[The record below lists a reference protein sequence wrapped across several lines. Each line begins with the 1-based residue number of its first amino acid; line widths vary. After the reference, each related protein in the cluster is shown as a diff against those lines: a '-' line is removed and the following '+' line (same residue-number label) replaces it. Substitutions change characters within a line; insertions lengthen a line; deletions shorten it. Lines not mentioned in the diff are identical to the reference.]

1 MPPWCNKQIQF
12 YNLSSLFIAALF
24 CIKRIGKCAC
34 NAIQNCFR
42 FTGGIWS
49 GQVTYHPH
57 SWQFWWDWPLM
68 CSIMLFLFFYRS
80 NDSGLLSH
88 KEHLPVRVLAV
99 GDINRLGSE
108 AAYRVGP
115 LQCYGDSKYRTDL
128 ITLWALTLST
138 CQTHRRYIS
147 SARLPFHVLNENHRR
162 TI

>member
-1 MPPWCNKQIQF
+1 MLQYCQRTEKYWIMF
-12 YNLSSLFIAALF
+12 MYYIFH
-24 CIKRIGKCAC
+24 
-34 NAIQNCFR
+34 
-42 FTGGIWS
+42 IWHRTIV
-49 GQVTYHPH
+49 QTL

-68 CSIMLFLFFYRS
+68 CSVMLFWFFHRS

-128 ITLWALTLST
+128 ITLWALTLSN
-138 CQTHRRYIS
+138 CQTHHRYIS
-147 SARLPFHVLNENHRR
+147 SAGLAFHVLNENNRR